1 LRAHLGQRTDLSGVG
16 RPQPCHPG
24 FGMAV
29 PMPNSEPSAEHVA
42 LAPLP
47 EERVE
52 ELVQNGRP
60 RREALRQVTRENM
73 EAEIREGLGETLQS
87 GSMPGCAQACGRL
100 CGILIIVLLMSLLVF
115 CISVGVC
122 CCAMHLRGWY
132 LTLWLLGC
140 NRQIELRAWLALYQF
155 HSLME
160 ACGTSYVRSR
170 SQDLVE
176 WLDSRFRPGC
186 ARASIVLWAMT
197 SSALKGLW
205 CVHVQSVAAHASS
218 EEDCGA
224 PLPRFMHWYSCVLL
238 LQLLVVEPC
247 ARLGMSLVLWAAT
260 TGLLQTSRGAK
271 PGMLEALQIVE
282 YDPEMFAD
290 ANDPADSR
298 PQRECCFCL
307 EEYNCDSPIVRTPCH
322 HFMHRECLARWL
334 QTSHFCPICRGDL
347 EDLQQSRLP

>member
-1 LRAHLGQRTDLSGVG
+1 MVLPPTSDAAANGG
-16 RPQPCHPG
+16 
-24 FGMAV
+24 
-29 PMPNSEPSAEHVA
+29 HVA
-42 LAPLP
+42 LVPVP

-52 ELVQNGRP
+52 ELVQNGHL
-60 RREALRQVTRENM
+60 RRDALRQVTRENM
-73 EAEIREGLGETLQS
+73 EAEIREGLSDTLQS
-87 GSMPGCAQACGRL
+87 GSMPGCARACGRL
-100 CGILIIVLLMSLLVF
+100 CGVLIIVLLLLLTIF

-132 LTLWLLGC
+132 LTLWLVGC
-140 NRQIELRAWLALYQF
+140 GQQGELRAWLVLYQ
-155 HSLME
+155 SLSLTE
-160 ACGTSYVRSR
+160 ACCGTYARSR
-170 SQDLVE
+170 SQELVE

-186 ARASIVLWAMT
+186 TRATAFFCTML
-197 SSALKGLW
+197 SSALKGFW
-205 CVHVQSVAAHASS
+205 CVHVQSVVARSPA
-218 EEDCGA
+218 EEGCGE

-271 PGMLEALQIVE
+271 PGMLESLQVVE
-282 YDPEMFAD
+282 YSAELFAD
-290 ANDPADSR
+290 ANDPADNR

-307 EEYNCDSPIVRTPCH
+307 EEYDGSTPIVRTPCQ